1 MNETALWD
9 ILERYLTAEGLEL
22 DDVEWSGRVLRVLI
36 DAEGGI
42 DVGRISETTA
52 GISRLLDG
60 EAHLGD
66 PYTLE
71 VSSPG
76 LERKLRRPA
85 HFLKAVGREVSITT
99 RSEIAGSRSH
109 RGVLEASDEDACIV
123 VVGDERRTLPMG
135 EIASAKTL
143 FHWERNAK
151 PGKARRKEAI
161 R

>member
-9 ILERYLTAEGLEL
+9 KLERYLTAEGLKL
-22 DDVEWSGRVLRVLI
+22 DDVEWSGRVLRVLV
-36 DAEGGI
+36 DADGGI
-42 DVGRISETTA
+42 DVGRISETTD
-52 GISRLLDG
+52 GVSRLLDG
-60 EAHLGD
+60 EADLTG

-99 RSEIAGSRSH
+99 RNEVAGSRSH
-109 RGVLEASDEDACIV
+109 RGVLEAFDEDSCVV
-123 VVGDERRTLPMG
+123 VVGHERRTLPMG
-135 EIASAKTL
+135 EVASAKTV
-143 FHWERNAK
+143 FRWERNAK
-151 PGKARRKEAI
+151 PGKARRKEGS